1 MWPNGQSWGSQISST
16 VKKVRNVAPSN
27 KKIASSSV
35 IRKCVLLHKEGT
47 MGQGEEVKTR
57 ADAQVEIQE
66 RGEIFFFYR
75 PKVNKEEAHSPDDV
89 QRLYIVLRPESG
101 ERPIEEKQEPD
112 SGKEGAKKKGS
123 NSGEKGSGRSQSSE
137 GGHGR
142 QEVNIEKQPLLR
154 FIVMG
159 RKSLPDPSKKG
170 RPYWGFVEMVTTNID
185 DVKTALQGEEYD
197 TKTEGHRHTSAARAL
212 GEGIYRI
219 VRHKEGKKKP
229 HTHLIYKLE
238 FPPEDENNEPQE
250 SLNIKHEGSFH
261 IQIKN
266 PDQHGSS
273 STSRFRG
280 LQNNRRA
287 MFPAHLQ
294 GQFGNLRYCP
304 ADPPDFLNYEGCEF
318 LLISASD
325 DIEEELGL
333 ELQTEGEAVES
344 CSDLIKT
351 FGETASTTEVPPK
364 GDPTYLKIRPK
375 NKLAQKKRLY
385 LFLCMDVI
393 PLTMSS
399 SSKFLQ
405 IPTTLTLT
413 FKLSSSPNKPTN
425 PSLLPNPSN
434 PTLTLRLHQT
444 HKPKNPIFHTPSKTH
459 HHLHHT
465 LFSTPPNS
473 PAPPPD
479 HQSEQFKA
487 AQDALLEFLQEFGV
501 SETEATFV
509 SSNSPR
515 YLRMLVDGVLEL
527 DELGLWR
534 ERERKEGRE
543 LVGFKEKVRYLA
555 KEKGDNGKVAFLE
568 SVVGLSLSSAMNL
581 ARHLSAETLPRL
593 VEKVKY
599 VKEIFFS
606 GSNDVGLIGKNARRM
621 MMHLSIPIDEDLQQ
635 TLSFFEK
642 QGVEVGVEDKDVGRM
657 LYSRE
662 LQGGSFFLRFG
673 EGTESNQVPK
683 MSVGLAI
690 KSWPHVL
697 GCSTSLLKLMVDQL
711 GELGIRNKKLGQVV
725 SFVEGLGFD
734 KETVGI
740 ILGRCPEIFAA
751 SIERTLSKKLQFLA
765 SIGVSKVHLPR
776 DEVFDEEGLS
786 RRDIAFMVRRFS
798 PLLGYSIE
806 EVLRPKLEFLINTM
820 EKPVTDLVEYPRY
833 FSYSLEKK
841 IKPRYWVLKARNVE
855 CSLKD
860 MLGKNDEQFAEEFM
874 GVGSMLVPLPPSPRQ

>member
-1 MWPNGQSWGSQISST
+1 
-16 VKKVRNVAPSN
+16 
-27 KKIASSSV
+27 
-35 IRKCVLLHKEGT
+35 
-47 MGQGEEVKTR
+47 
-57 ADAQVEIQE
+57 
-66 RGEIFFFYR
+66 
-75 PKVNKEEAHSPDDV
+75 
-89 QRLYIVLRPESG
+89 
-101 ERPIEEKQEPD
+101 
-112 SGKEGAKKKGS
+112 
-123 NSGEKGSGRSQSSE
+123 
-137 GGHGR
+137 
-142 QEVNIEKQPLLR
+142 
-154 FIVMG
+154 
-159 RKSLPDPSKKG
+159 
-170 RPYWGFVEMVTTNID
+170 
-185 DVKTALQGEEYD
+185 
-197 TKTEGHRHTSAARAL
+197 
-212 GEGIYRI
+212 
-219 VRHKEGKKKP
+219 
-229 HTHLIYKLE
+229 
-238 FPPEDENNEPQE
+238 
-250 SLNIKHEGSFH
+250 
-261 IQIKN
+261 
-266 PDQHGSS
+266 
-273 STSRFRG
+273 
-280 LQNNRRA
+280 
-287 MFPAHLQ
+287 
-294 GQFGNLRYCP
+294 
-304 ADPPDFLNYEGCEF
+304 
-318 LLISASD
+318 
-325 DIEEELGL
+325 
-333 ELQTEGEAVES
+333 
-344 CSDLIKT
+344 
-351 FGETASTTEVPPK
+351 
-364 GDPTYLKIRPK
+364 
-375 NKLAQKKRLY
+375 
-385 LFLCMDVI
+385 MDVI

-399 SSKFLQ
+399 SSKFVQ

-434 PTLTLRLHQT
+434 PTLTLRLLLT

-459 HHLHHT
+459 NHLHHP

-501 SETEATFV
+501 SETEAAFV

-642 QGVEVGVEDKDVGRM
+642 IAARRGGLDMLGFGDATFRCLIESFPRLLLLSLDPHVTPIVEYLENIGVPRERMRNIVLLYPPIIFCNIKVIKTRVLAFREVGMEDKDVGRM
-657 LYSRE
+657 LVKYPWILSTSIQE
-662 LQGGSFFLRFG
+662 NFKEVLSFFDL
-673 EGTESNQVPK
+673 EKVPK

-697 GCSTSLLKLMVDQL
+697 GCSTSLLKLMVDQI
-711 GELGIRNKKLGQVV
+711 GELGIRNKKLGQVISRSPQLLIRKPVEFLQVV

-751 SIERTLSKKLQFLA
+751 SIERTLSRKLQFLA

-776 DEVFDEEGLS
+776 VIKKYPELLVSDTDRNLLPRMKYLMKKGLS

-841 IKPRYWVLKARNVE
+841 IKPRYWVLKARNME